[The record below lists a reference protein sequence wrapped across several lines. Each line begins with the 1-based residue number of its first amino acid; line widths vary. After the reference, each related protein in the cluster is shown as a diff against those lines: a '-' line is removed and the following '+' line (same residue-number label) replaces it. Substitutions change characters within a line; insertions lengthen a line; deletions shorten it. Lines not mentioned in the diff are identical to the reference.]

1 MTAPKSPF
9 PHELQHVIRE
19 NEPLGPLTWLKIGGP
34 ARYFAEPTSE
44 KELVQLVQACHANSI
59 PLRVL
64 GGGSN
69 LLIREAGFDGVV
81 LSISSAAFSAMKTE
95 GNQIRCGTGAKL
107 SHLVTYSVGAGL
119 GGLEHLVGIP
129 GTVGGALH
137 GNSGTLNGDI
147 GQRVHSARLLRS
159 DGTLIELAGDKLHFS
174 TRKSSL
180 DELVILDCLFD
191 LDPLDAKALTN
202 RMQTLWIIK
211 RSTQPTNSLAAA
223 IPFVD
228 PVTASASELIEESGL
243 RGAVEGAVQL
253 SQTYPNFIV
262 AGPGATSEQVLA
274 LIERIRSVVYK
285 QTGVQLQLHL
295 KIW

>member
-1 MTAPKSPF
+1 M
-9 PHELQHVIRE
+9 
-19 NEPLGPLTWLKIGGP
+19 TWLKIGGP

-44 KELVQLVQACHANSI
+44 NELVQLVQACHANSI

-81 LSISSAAFSAMKTE
+81 LSISSAAFSTIQTI
-95 GNQIRCGTGAKL
+95 GQSIRCGTGAKL
-107 SHLVTYSVGAGL
+107 SHLITHSVGAGL

-159 DGTLIELAGDKLHFS
+159 DGTFTELAGDKLHFS

-191 LDPLDAKALTN
+191 LDPLDSKTLTN

-211 RSTQPTNSLAAA
+211 RAGQPTNSLAAA

-228 PVTASASELIEESGL
+228 PLTTSASELIEESGM

-253 SQTYPNFIV
+253 SLTFPNFIV
-262 AGPGATSEQVLA
+262 AGPGANSDQVLA
-274 LIERIRSVVYK
+274 LIERVRSAVYK